1 MRTAIALLDCKDF
14 PILKDRTL
22 QRFETERAQIG
33 WQHNNA
39 RAVTAFAFLYSDK
52 TVYLGT
58 ST

>member
-1 MRTAIALLDCKDF
+1 MALLDCKDF
-14 PILKDRTL
+14 PIPKDDTL
-22 QRFETERAQIG
+22 REIETERAQIG

-39 RAVTAFAFLYSDK
+39 GAVTAFAFLYSDK

>member
-1 MRTAIALLDCKDF
+1 MALLDCKDF
-14 PILKDRTL
+14 PILKDCTL
-22 QRFETERAQIG
+22 REIIETERAQIG

-39 RAVTAFAFLYSDK
+39 GAVTAFAFLYRDK